1 MKKIL
6 IVDDSLFMRKVLG
19 DLLSEKYEILEADS
33 GKAALAMAQKEHP
46 DVILLDIIMP
56 GDEEEGIRVLKA
68 LRLTRPD
75 TPVIMISAVGQSAM
89 VKQCMEL
96 GAADYVVKP
105 FDEQVVLQ
113 AVDKQLA
120 ATPAAAGR

>member
-19 DLLSEKYEILEADS
+19 DLFSEEYEILEADS
-33 GKAALAMAQKEHP
+33 GETALAKVEEENP
-46 DVILLDIIMP
+46 DLVLLDIIMP
-56 GDEEEGIRVLKA
+56 GGEEEGTGVLKA
-68 LRLTRPD
+68 LTKAHPHL
-75 TPVIMISAVGQSAM
+75 PVIMITAVGQSAM
-89 VKQCMEL
+89 VDRCMEL

-120 ATPAAAGR
+120 ATPAAADL

>member
-19 DLLSEKYEILEADS
+19 DLLSETYEILEADS
-33 GKAALAMAQKEHP
+33 GETALAMTKKENP
-46 DVILLDIIMP
+46 DLVLLDIIMP
-56 GDEEEGIRVLKA
+56 HAEEEGIRVLKT
-68 LRLTRPD
+68 LRETHPH

-89 VKQCMEL
+89 VEQCMEL

-120 ATPAAAGR
+120 ATPAGAER

>member
-19 DLLSEKYEILEADS
+19 DLLCEKYGVLEADS
-33 GKAALAMAQKEHP
+33 GQAALAMVEKEPPHL
-46 DVILLDIIMP
+46 VLLDIIMP
-56 GDEEEGIRVLKA
+56 EAEEEGIRVLKA
-68 LRLTRPD
+68 LKETHPH
-75 TPVIMISAVGQSAM
+75 TPVIMITAVGQSAM
-89 VKQCMEL
+89 VEQCMEL

-120 ATPAAAGR
+120 ATPAAADL

>member
-6 IVDDSLFMRKVLG
+6 IVDDSLFMRKVLS
-19 DLLSEKYEILEADS
+19 DLLCEKYGVLEADS
-33 GKAALAMAQKEHP
+33 GQAALAMVEKETP
-46 DVILLDIIMP
+46 DLVLLDIIMP
-56 GDEEEGIRVLKA
+56 EAEEEGIRVLKA
-68 LRLTRPD
+68 LKETHPH

-120 ATPAAAGR
+120 ATPAAADL

>member
-19 DLLSEKYEILEADS
+19 DLLSEKYQILEADS
-33 GKAALAMAQKEHP
+33 GKAALATAEKETP
-46 DVILLDIIMP
+46 DLVLLDIIMAEA
-56 GDEEEGIRVLKA
+56 EEEGIHVLKA
-68 LRLTRPD
+68 LKETHPD